1 MAVRRLAL
9 AGAALLA
16 AGTASGQ
23 ATGALAG
30 RVRDATTGKIIVF
43 ARVSVDGGRY
53 GALTDTGGAYR
64 VLGLASGLHAVTVA
78 LIGYATAGRDSVLV
92 AAGQATILDFALRP
106 QAVPLGAVPVV
117 TTRDPVLD
125 PLTPADIQRISGAE
139 IRRLP
144 VTTVAEAV
152 ALSAGA
158 VGESYRGGRLGE
170 QSFILDGLGVK
181 NQVDASTGGI
191 GIRVPPDMLTEAS
204 LVTNGFS
211 ARYGQAISGMVNV
224 VTKGGGSRWLGRAAY
239 ETGRPL
245 PGSLGSKLDRLVLA
259 ADGPLTHGIAFA
271 GALDADARLDADP
284 VNAPAPT
291 QALDPRRADPYH
303 LAHNSGERLDA
314 AGKLTVPLGKSRT
327 LRLFGLRS
335 IEQRLLYDPP
345 YKYDPALMPG
355 RRVGATLASVNLQH
369 AAGSVV
375 SEFRLGWFDRDYF
388 QGALATQPSYRLG
401 AATLQSFH
409 FLGEDLARRQD
420 TLAARAPVA
429 GFSDPDFS
437 AATPWGVP
445 AFFLGSGPRG
455 DFGWNRFRELRGR
468 FDLSIGAPS
477 GEVGMGV
484 EVLRQRVQ
492 TFQRALAY
500 LPTTDSGV
508 PPPAASD
515 FSPTIGSFYLEPQLH
530 TPEFALTLGLRYDLF
545 DPGGEGSRARAAH
558 SSFSPRFG
566 FSTVLSGAT
575 LVISYGR
582 FSQAPDYQ
590 YLVDAAFDDTLR
602 TGRFRRGNPDL
613 GFERATQWEFSLRAR
628 PSRRTSIR
636 VNTYFKEMDGL
647 VASTPVGTNPDSA
660 VFNTFDFGSA
670 KGLELLFERELTEGW
685 SVKVSYALAQAQATN
700 TNAFELFRR
709 IRGEPPPDSTL
720 PSRLEVPLDYDRRH
734 ALTVISELQVPH
746 ARWGAL
752 VGLEAAAILRFFSG
766 LPYSL
771 TNSAGDTLI
780 GLPNS
785 QRLPPQ
791 ATLDLLLRRP
801 FSLAGRRG
809 SVYLDAR
816 NLLNRR
822 NVISVRRDVGSP
834 QLTAAGIDSLAEA
847 AYRAHPEP
855 IPYESA
861 RYRSAAD
868 LDGDGYIDGRA
879 ELFPMYQAAA
889 RDFTQPLFFYGAPR
903 VMRIGVE
910 YEF

>member
-1 MAVRRLAL
+1 M
-9 AGAALLA
+9 
-16 AGTASGQ
+16 
-23 ATGALAG
+23 
-30 RVRDATTGKIIVF
+30 
-43 ARVSVDGGRY
+43 
-53 GALTDTGGAYR
+53 
-64 VLGLASGLHAVTVA
+64 
-78 LIGYATAGRDSVLV
+78 
-92 AAGQATILDFALRP
+92 
-106 QAVPLGAVPVV
+106 
-117 TTRDPVLD
+117 
-125 PLTPADIQRISGAE
+125 
-139 IRRLP
+139 
-144 VTTVAEAV
+144 
-152 ALSAGA
+152 
-158 VGESYRGGRLGE
+158 
-170 QSFILDGLGVK
+170 GVK

-204 LVTNGFS
+204 LLTNGFS

-224 VTKGGGSRWLGRAAY
+224 VTKDGGNRWLGRAAY

-245 PGSLGSKLDRLVLA
+245 PGSLDSKLDRLVIA
-259 ADGPLTHGIAFA
+259 ADGPLTHGIGFA

-284 VNAPAPT
+284 VDAPAPT
-291 QALDPRRADPYH
+291 EALDPRRADPYH
-303 LAHNSGERLDA
+303 LTHNSGERLDA

-335 IEQRLLYDPP
+335 LEQRLLYDPP
-345 YKYDPALMPG
+345 YKYDQTLMPG
-355 RRVGATLASVNLQH
+355 RRVGATLASVNLQQ
-369 AAGSVV
+369 GSGRVV

-401 AATLQSFH
+401 AATMQSFH
-409 FLGEDLARRQD
+409 FLGEDIARRQD
-420 TLAARAPVA
+420 TVAARAAVP
-429 GFSDPDFS
+429 GFSDPDYS
-437 AATPWGVP
+437 TTTPWGVP
-445 AFFLGSGPRG
+445 AFFMGSGPRG

-468 FDLSIGAPS
+468 FDLSLGAPS
-477 GEVGMGV
+477 GEVAMGA
-484 EVLRQRVQ
+484 EVIRQRVQ

-545 DPGGEGSRARAAH
+545 DPGGEGSRARPAH

-566 FSTVLSGAT
+566 FSTVLNGAT

-582 FSQAPDYQ
+582 FSQTPDYQ
-590 YLVDAAFDDTLR
+590 YLVDAAFDDTVR
-602 TGRFRRGNPDL
+602 TGRFRHGNPDL

-628 PSRRTSIR
+628 PSKRTSIR
-636 VNTYFKEMDGL
+636 VNTYYKEMDGL
-647 VASTPVGTNPDSA
+647 VASTPVGIDPDSA
-660 VFNTFDFGSA
+660 VFNTYDFGTA
-670 KGLELLFERELTEGW
+670 KGLELLYERELTEGW
-685 SVKVSYALAQAQATN
+685 SVKASYALAQAQATN

-709 IRGEPPPDSTL
+709 IRGEPPPDTTL

-734 ALTVISELQVPH
+734 ALTVISQMVIPQ
-746 ARWGAL
+746 R
-752 VGLEAAAILRFFSG
+752 LEGAAILRFFSG

-771 TNSAGDTLI
+771 TNASGDTLV

-785 QRLPPQ
+785 HRLPPQ
-791 ATLDLLLRRP
+791 FTLDILLRRP
-801 FSLAGRRG
+801 FAAAGRRG

-822 NVISVRRDVGSP
+822 NTIAVRRNVGAP
-834 QLTAAGIDSLAEA
+834 QLTAAGVDSLAEA

-861 RYRSAAD
+861 RYRSYAD
-868 LDGDGYIDGRA
+868 LDGDGYIEGHA
-879 ELFPMYQAAA
+879 ELFPMYLAAA
-889 RDFTQPLFFYGAPR
+889 RDFAQPLFFYGPPR

>member
-1 MAVRRLAL
+1 MRTHAAAVLL
-9 AGAALLA
+9 MLA
-16 AGTASGQ
+16 AGGPAAAQ
-23 ATGALAG
+23 ATGALGG
-30 RVRDATTGKIIVF
+30 RVRDAATGKPLAF
-43 ARVSVDGGRY
+43 ATVNMDGGRY
-53 GALTDTGGAYR
+53 RTVTDTGGAYR
-64 VLGLASGLHAVTVA
+64 VLGLASGLHAVTVS
-78 LIGYATAGRDSVLV
+78 LIGYAAGGRDSVLV
-92 AAGQATILDFALRP
+92 AAGQTTILDFGLRP

-117 TTRDPVLD
+117 PTGDPVLD

-139 IRRLP
+139 LHRLP

-170 QSFILDGLGVK
+170 QAFILDGLGVK
-181 NQVDASTGGI
+181 NQIDASTGSI

-224 VTKGGGSRWLGRAAY
+224 VTKDGGSRWLGRAAY
-239 ETGRPL
+239 ETARPL
-245 PGSLGSKLDRLVLA
+245 PGSLDSKLDRLVLA

-291 QALDPRRADPYH
+291 QELDPRRADPYH

-314 AGKLTVPLGKSRT
+314 AGKLTVSLGKSST

-345 YKYDPALMPG
+345 YKYDQTFMPA

-375 SEFRLGWFDRDYF
+375 SEFRLGWFDRDFF
-388 QGALATQPSYRLG
+388 QGALAQQPAYRVG
-401 AATLQSFH
+401 AATLASFQ

-420 TLAARAPVA
+420 TVAAHGPVP
-429 GFSDPDFS
+429 GFLPPDFS

-445 AFFLGSGPRG
+445 AYFLGSGPRG
-455 DFGWNRFRELRGR
+455 DIDWNRFRELRGR
-468 FDLSIGAPS
+468 FDLSLGAPAGEIGA
-477 GEVGMGV
+477 GAEVI
-484 EVLRQRVQ
+484 RQRVQ

-500 LPTTDSGV
+500 LPTVDSGV
-508 PPPAASD
+508 PRPAASD
-515 FSPTIGSFYLEPQLH
+515 FSPTIASLYVEPQLH
-530 TPEFALTLGLRYDLF
+530 APEFALTLGLRYDLF
-545 DPGGEGSRARAAH
+545 DPGGEGSRARPAH
-558 SSFSPRFG
+558 RSFSPRFA
-566 FSTVLSGAT
+566 FSTVLNGAT

-602 TGRFRRGNPDL
+602 TGRFRRGNPDV

-628 PSRRTSIR
+628 PSRHTAIR
-636 VNTYFKEMDGL
+636 LNTYFKKLDGL

-670 KGLELLFERELTEGW
+670 KGVELLVERELTEGW

-700 TNAFELFRR
+700 SNAFELIRR
-709 IRGEPPPDSTL
+709 VRGAPPPDSTL

-734 ALTVISELQVPH
+734 GLTAISELHVPH
-746 ARWGAL
+746 ARWGVL
-752 VGLEAAAILRFFSG
+752 VGLEGAAIARFFSG

-771 TNSAGDTLI
+771 TNATGDTLI

-785 QRLPPQ
+785 HRLPPQ
-791 ATLDLLLRRP
+791 LTLDLLLRRP
-801 FSLAGRRG
+801 FALGGRRG
-809 SVYLDAR
+809 SVYLDVR
-816 NLLNRR
+816 NVLNRR
-822 NVISVRRDVGSP
+822 NVIAVRRDVGSP
-834 QLTAAGIDSLAEA
+834 ELTSGAIDSLAEA
-847 AYRAHPEP
+847 AYEAHPEP
-855 IPYESA
+855 IPYESP
-861 RYRSAAD
+861 RYRSYAD
-868 LDGDGYIDGRA
+868 LNGDGYIAGRA
-879 ELFPMYQAAA
+879 ELFPLYQAAA